1 MLSHQVVVQPRAVR
15 GPNGDDRGP
24 GAHDH
29 HLGLQRPLAPG
40 KTAFIPFRVFP
51 GPGVPLGRLAA
62 PRGSSTQVGLVM
74 EVVRGSPSRGH
85 GRGPVDLK

>member
-62 PRGSSTQVGLVM
+62 PRGSSTQVG
-74 EVVRGSPSRGH
+74 H
-85 GRGPVDLK
+85 GGGQQPQEDHHPGATAEAP